1 MTTSLFGLGRA
12 AGPGL
17 KRQPKAI
24 NCRCALCNSFH
35 SSHLLS
41 LLPTSSL
48 ARLESLSG
56 SEVKNIKSCQELRP
70 CGSGVHRI
78 ALMDW
83 YFQQRIQNSSAVIH
97 EMLFHIKPFPVC
109 RISYFKGIKS
119 ISPWCLSNHDF
130 CKISPQDYYSATQ
143 SNAKSVLS
151 KAAGSLQQS
160 NAVDASTSE
169 Q

>member
-35 SSHLLS
+35 PSHLPS
-41 LLPTSSL
+41 LLPISSL

-56 SEVKNIKSCQELRP
+56 SEVRNIKSCQELRP
-70 CGSGVHRI
+70 CGNWVHRI

-83 YFQQRIQNSSAVIH
+83 YFQQRIQNSSAVIP
-97 EMLFHIKPFPVC
+97 EMLFHTKPLPVC
-109 RISYFKGIKS
+109 TISYFKGVKS
-119 ISPWCLSNHDF
+119 ISSWCLSNHF

-151 KAAGSLQQS
+151 KAASSLQQIS
-160 NAVDASTSE
+160 AVDAIRSE